1 MKKTQLIFLC
11 KISLLF
17 AQTDIVSLSDKVG
30 TEIDLDENRFY
41 RIFPKEKGFINAQI
55 IKVSDDKYKVI
66 IVKKIKQKETKVRR
80 YINSDDFKRLSRVVD
95 KQPYF
100 TENEKITMYAGMD
113 FLRAEKVI
121 NQIKA
126 PQYVVLKHSG
136 NKMLKGTMLQVQD
149 DLIHIQTPSTVEK
162 IKIISLDKI
171 SYRTEFGRYEKYR
184 YLIYALTGTVGLGIG
199 TYYNSQRPVGFNSY
213 GYKRV
218 DIAAYRQLLGI
229 IGGLIFSSEVFDA
242 ISTLLTPSETI
253 ILSESEYEEENFK

>member
-1 MKKTQLIFLC
+1 MKKIQLILLC

-17 AQTDIVSLSDKVG
+17 AQTNIVSLSDKVG
-30 TEIDLDENRFY
+30 TEIDVDENRFY

-55 IKVSDDKYKVI
+55 IQVNDDQYKVL
-66 IVKKIKQKETKVRR
+66 IVKKIRQKETKVRR
-80 YINSDDFKRLSRVVD
+80 YINKDDFIMLSRHVD

-121 NQIKA
+121 NQIET
-126 PQYVVLKHSG
+126 PQYVVLKYSG
-136 NKMLKGTMLQVQD
+136 NKMLKGTMIQVKD
-149 DLIHIQTPSTVEK
+149 DLIYIQTPSTIEK

-171 SYRTEFGRYEKYR
+171 SFRTEFGKYEKYR
-184 YLIYALTGTVGLGIG
+184 YYIYAVTGAAGLSIG
-199 TYYNSQRPVGFNSY
+199 NYYNSQRPVVFNRY
-213 GYKRV
+213 GYKRA

-253 ILSESEYEEENFK
+253 ILSESEYEKENFK